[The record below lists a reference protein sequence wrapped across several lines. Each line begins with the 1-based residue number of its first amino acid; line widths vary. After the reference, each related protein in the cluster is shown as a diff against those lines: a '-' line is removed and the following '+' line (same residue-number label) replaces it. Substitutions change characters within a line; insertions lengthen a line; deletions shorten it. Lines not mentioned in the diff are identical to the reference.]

1 MAWEVASSDVRRSM
15 GVSSDVRG
23 LGRAIGVS
31 LVVSSDVRR
40 LGGAMG
46 VALAMPEA
54 WEVMSEASSDVRR
67 AMGVSSGT
75 EKGSG
80 CVFSDVRGV
89 GSDVR
94 GQGGV
99 VGVVLVT
106 SECGGSD
113 VRGYQ

>member
-1 MAWEVASSDVRRSM
+1 MAWEVASSDGRRSM

-23 LGRAIGVS
+23 LGRAMGVS
-31 LVVSSDVRR
+31 LVASSDVRR

-80 CVFSDVRGV
+80 CVFSDVRG
-89 GSDVR
+89 
-94 GQGGV
+94 QGGV